1 MKLLKLISFLLFAFF
16 LFPIGAEKGEELVQ
30 ENCLSCHGNPDLN
43 LMSLSTMSYISKN
56 EMLQIL
62 SEGKMKTQAENLTN
76 QEKEEIAIFLTKGEA
91 EQDSSPTVYC
101 SKELGADGL
110 KDGSLWSSWGQD
122 SFNKRHQTSTTINS
136 RNITNLKLKWSF
148 GLRTENP
155 RGQPIAVGSVI
166 FISAG
171 DTTYALDKN
180 LGCAYW
186 TFTSAARL
194 RNAPAF
200 DTNTKDAIYLI
211 DQDFGTYKINAI
223 SGQLIWKVNIPKETQ
238 WSTSS
243 ASPILV
249 GSKLVVPL
257 STIETVAPI
266 NPKHECCTSS
276 GGIALLDAETGN
288 IIWNHRVLEE
298 AKYVGKVFVT
308 RTKKFAPAGAAV
320 WNAPGVDLVNKR
332 IFFGTG
338 QSTQSPASEFSDAI
352 ITLDLETGKRIWST
366 QTLSGDAHNVACEI
380 PVVKRLSCPD
390 EDGPDFDFGA
400 SVIQSKTSNGESIL
414 LAGQKSGWVFG
425 LNNDSQTIEMESEII
440 ISTPMPVWNNT
451 TLLAQWD
458 GADDPLVGAS
468 KYNDIWGYTDPNGT
482 EFSLIGQW
490 NGTSI
495 IDISTDPEHPL
506 FVEFIPGSYSS
517 HRDIKSYGEYVY
529 IGTEANRSD
538 PYSEDFN
545 IIEQGVQVVD
555 MTDPTNPQLVNE
567 WDGVIQSHN
576 IMSEDDAYLYV
587 IGANTDDDAWG
598 AADLIILDLSD
609 PANPEKVGEW
619 NGEYLHD
626 VCLDGDILYGM
637 GIYTDSIHAIDIS
650 IICLSTLLTIYLFF
664 LTPIFNA
671 FFSSNE
677 IIKFIISVLL
687 IAPYAFFMGMP
698 FPLGLAW
705 LEKHFKEGIP
715 WAWGI
720 NGCASVIGA
729 VFASLLLMSLEYT
742 TVTGIAVFMYLAT
755 LTIFRFV
762 FLKKS

>member
-16 LFPIGAEKGEELVQ
+16 LFPIGAEKGEELVE

-425 LNNDSQTIEMESEII
+425 LNNDTGVIKWKTRVGRGGTLGGIHFGMATDDSKLFVPVSDREIGRTYDWEKRPGLYALDI
-440 ISTPMPVWNNT
+440 DTGDLIWSYQLDDICKDREAVSGEGRCNTGFSAPVSVAGGVLFAGALDGRFSAHSTKDGSKLWEFDTLRSFRTVNNFPAVGGSIDAAGAVIVDNWVFINSGYST
-451 TLLAQWD
+451 HGQMAGNVLLA
-458 GADDPLVGAS
+458 
-468 KYNDIWGYTDPNGT
+468 
-482 EFSLIGQW
+482 FS
-490 NGTSI
+490 
-495 IDISTDPEHPL
+495 ID
-506 FVEFIPGSYSS
+506 
-517 HRDIKSYGEYVY
+517 
-529 IGTEANRSD
+529 
-538 PYSEDFN
+538 
-545 IIEQGVQVVD
+545 
-555 MTDPTNPQLVNE
+555 
-567 WDGVIQSHN
+567 
-576 IMSEDDAYLYV
+576 
-587 IGANTDDDAWG
+587 
-598 AADLIILDLSD
+598 
-609 PANPEKVGEW
+609 
-619 NGEYLHD
+619 
-626 VCLDGDILYGM
+626 
-637 GIYTDSIHAIDIS
+637 
-650 IICLSTLLTIYLFF
+650 
-664 LTPIFNA
+664 
-671 FFSSNE
+671 
-677 IIKFIISVLL
+677 
-687 IAPYAFFMGMP
+687 
-698 FPLGLAW
+698 
-705 LEKHFKEGIP
+705 
-715 WAWGI
+715 
-720 NGCASVIGA
+720 
-729 VFASLLLMSLEYT
+729 
-742 TVTGIAVFMYLAT
+742 
-755 LTIFRFV
+755 
-762 FLKKS
+762 

>member
-425 LNNDSQTIEMESEII
+425 LNNDTGVIKWKTRVGRGGTLGGIHFGMATDDSKLFVPVSDREIGRTYDWEKRPGLYALDI
-440 ISTPMPVWNNT
+440 DTGDLIWSYQLDDICKDREAVSGEGRCNTGFSAPVSVAGDVLFAGALDGRFSAHSTEDGSKLWEFDTLRSFRTVNNFPAVGGSIDAAGAVIVDNWVFINSGYST
-451 TLLAQWD
+451 HGQMAGNVLLA
-458 GADDPLVGAS
+458 
-468 KYNDIWGYTDPNGT
+468 
-482 EFSLIGQW
+482 FS
-490 NGTSI
+490 
-495 IDISTDPEHPL
+495 ID
-506 FVEFIPGSYSS
+506 
-517 HRDIKSYGEYVY
+517 
-529 IGTEANRSD
+529 
-538 PYSEDFN
+538 
-545 IIEQGVQVVD
+545 
-555 MTDPTNPQLVNE
+555 
-567 WDGVIQSHN
+567 
-576 IMSEDDAYLYV
+576 
-587 IGANTDDDAWG
+587 
-598 AADLIILDLSD
+598 
-609 PANPEKVGEW
+609 
-619 NGEYLHD
+619 
-626 VCLDGDILYGM
+626 
-637 GIYTDSIHAIDIS
+637 
-650 IICLSTLLTIYLFF
+650 
-664 LTPIFNA
+664 
-671 FFSSNE
+671 
-677 IIKFIISVLL
+677 
-687 IAPYAFFMGMP
+687 
-698 FPLGLAW
+698 
-705 LEKHFKEGIP
+705 
-715 WAWGI
+715 
-720 NGCASVIGA
+720 
-729 VFASLLLMSLEYT
+729 
-742 TVTGIAVFMYLAT
+742 
-755 LTIFRFV
+755 
-762 FLKKS
+762 

>member
-1 MKLLKLISFLLFAFF
+1 MKLLKLISFLLLAFF
-16 LFPIGAEKGEELVQ
+16 LFPIGAEKGEELVE

-425 LNNDSQTIEMESEII
+425 LNNDTGVIKWKTRVGRGGTLGGIHFGMATDDSKLFVPVSDREIGRTYDWEKRPGLYALDI
-440 ISTPMPVWNNT
+440 DTGDLIWSYQLDDICKDREAVSGEGRCNTGFSAPVSVAGDVLFAGALDGRFSAHSTKDGSKLWEFDTLRSFRTVNNFPAVGGSIDAAGAVIVDNWVFINSGYST
-451 TLLAQWD
+451 HGQMAGNVLLA
-458 GADDPLVGAS
+458 
-468 KYNDIWGYTDPNGT
+468 
-482 EFSLIGQW
+482 FS
-490 NGTSI
+490 
-495 IDISTDPEHPL
+495 ID
-506 FVEFIPGSYSS
+506 
-517 HRDIKSYGEYVY
+517 
-529 IGTEANRSD
+529 
-538 PYSEDFN
+538 
-545 IIEQGVQVVD
+545 
-555 MTDPTNPQLVNE
+555 
-567 WDGVIQSHN
+567 
-576 IMSEDDAYLYV
+576 
-587 IGANTDDDAWG
+587 
-598 AADLIILDLSD
+598 
-609 PANPEKVGEW
+609 
-619 NGEYLHD
+619 
-626 VCLDGDILYGM
+626 
-637 GIYTDSIHAIDIS
+637 
-650 IICLSTLLTIYLFF
+650 
-664 LTPIFNA
+664 
-671 FFSSNE
+671 
-677 IIKFIISVLL
+677 
-687 IAPYAFFMGMP
+687 
-698 FPLGLAW
+698 
-705 LEKHFKEGIP
+705 
-715 WAWGI
+715 
-720 NGCASVIGA
+720 
-729 VFASLLLMSLEYT
+729 
-742 TVTGIAVFMYLAT
+742 
-755 LTIFRFV
+755 
-762 FLKKS
+762 

>member
-1 MKLLKLISFLLFAFF
+1 MKLLKLISFLLFTFF
-16 LFPIGAEKGEELVQ
+16 LLPIGAEKGEELVQ

-101 SKELGADGL
+101 GKELSADGL

-223 SGQLIWKVNIPKETQ
+223 SGQLIWKVNIPKETP

-276 GGIALLDAETGN
+276 GGIALLDAKTGN

-425 LNNDSQTIEMESEII
+425 LNNDTGVIKWKTRVGRGGTLGGIHFGMATDDSKLFVPVSDREIGRTYDWEKRPGLYALDI
-440 ISTPMPVWNNT
+440 DTGDLIWSYQLDDICKDREAVSGEGRCNTGFSAPVSVAGDVLFAGALDGRFSAHSTEDGSKLWEFDTLRSFRTVNNFPAVGGSIDAAGAVIVDNWVFINSGYST
-451 TLLAQWD
+451 HGQMAGNVLLA
-458 GADDPLVGAS
+458 
-468 KYNDIWGYTDPNGT
+468 
-482 EFSLIGQW
+482 FS
-490 NGTSI
+490 
-495 IDISTDPEHPL
+495 ID
-506 FVEFIPGSYSS
+506 
-517 HRDIKSYGEYVY
+517 
-529 IGTEANRSD
+529 
-538 PYSEDFN
+538 
-545 IIEQGVQVVD
+545 
-555 MTDPTNPQLVNE
+555 
-567 WDGVIQSHN
+567 
-576 IMSEDDAYLYV
+576 
-587 IGANTDDDAWG
+587 
-598 AADLIILDLSD
+598 
-609 PANPEKVGEW
+609 
-619 NGEYLHD
+619 
-626 VCLDGDILYGM
+626 
-637 GIYTDSIHAIDIS
+637 
-650 IICLSTLLTIYLFF
+650 
-664 LTPIFNA
+664 
-671 FFSSNE
+671 
-677 IIKFIISVLL
+677 
-687 IAPYAFFMGMP
+687 
-698 FPLGLAW
+698 
-705 LEKHFKEGIP
+705 
-715 WAWGI
+715 
-720 NGCASVIGA
+720 
-729 VFASLLLMSLEYT
+729 
-742 TVTGIAVFMYLAT
+742 
-755 LTIFRFV
+755 
-762 FLKKS
+762 

>member
-56 EMLQIL
+56 EMLQIM

-425 LNNDSQTIEMESEII
+425 LNNDTGVIKWKTRVGRGGTLGGIHFGMATDDSKLFVPVSDREIGRTYDWEKRPGLYALDI
-440 ISTPMPVWNNT
+440 DTGDLIWSYQLDDICKDREAVSGEGRCNTGFSAPVSVAGDVLFAGALDGRFSAHSTKDGSKLWEFDTLRSFLTVNNYPAVGGSIDAAGAVIVDNWVFINSGYST
-451 TLLAQWD
+451 HGQMAGNVLLA
-458 GADDPLVGAS
+458 
-468 KYNDIWGYTDPNGT
+468 
-482 EFSLIGQW
+482 FS
-490 NGTSI
+490 
-495 IDISTDPEHPL
+495 ID
-506 FVEFIPGSYSS
+506 
-517 HRDIKSYGEYVY
+517 
-529 IGTEANRSD
+529 
-538 PYSEDFN
+538 
-545 IIEQGVQVVD
+545 
-555 MTDPTNPQLVNE
+555 
-567 WDGVIQSHN
+567 
-576 IMSEDDAYLYV
+576 
-587 IGANTDDDAWG
+587 
-598 AADLIILDLSD
+598 
-609 PANPEKVGEW
+609 
-619 NGEYLHD
+619 
-626 VCLDGDILYGM
+626 
-637 GIYTDSIHAIDIS
+637 
-650 IICLSTLLTIYLFF
+650 
-664 LTPIFNA
+664 
-671 FFSSNE
+671 
-677 IIKFIISVLL
+677 
-687 IAPYAFFMGMP
+687 
-698 FPLGLAW
+698 
-705 LEKHFKEGIP
+705 
-715 WAWGI
+715 
-720 NGCASVIGA
+720 
-729 VFASLLLMSLEYT
+729 
-742 TVTGIAVFMYLAT
+742 
-755 LTIFRFV
+755 
-762 FLKKS
+762 

>member
-1 MKLLKLISFLLFAFF
+1 MKLLKLISFLLFSFF

-425 LNNDSQTIEMESEII
+425 LNNDTGVIKWKTRVGRGGTLGGIHFGMATDDSKLFVPVSDREIGRTYDWEKRPGLYALDI
-440 ISTPMPVWNNT
+440 DTGDLIWSYQLDDICKDREAVSGEGRCNTGFSAPVSVAGDVLFAGALDGRFSAHSTKDGSKLWEFDTLRSFRTVNNFPAVGGSIDAAGAVIVDNWVFINSGYST
-451 TLLAQWD
+451 HGQMAGNVLLA
-458 GADDPLVGAS
+458 
-468 KYNDIWGYTDPNGT
+468 
-482 EFSLIGQW
+482 FS
-490 NGTSI
+490 
-495 IDISTDPEHPL
+495 ID
-506 FVEFIPGSYSS
+506 
-517 HRDIKSYGEYVY
+517 
-529 IGTEANRSD
+529 
-538 PYSEDFN
+538 
-545 IIEQGVQVVD
+545 
-555 MTDPTNPQLVNE
+555 
-567 WDGVIQSHN
+567 
-576 IMSEDDAYLYV
+576 
-587 IGANTDDDAWG
+587 
-598 AADLIILDLSD
+598 
-609 PANPEKVGEW
+609 
-619 NGEYLHD
+619 
-626 VCLDGDILYGM
+626 
-637 GIYTDSIHAIDIS
+637 
-650 IICLSTLLTIYLFF
+650 
-664 LTPIFNA
+664 
-671 FFSSNE
+671 
-677 IIKFIISVLL
+677 
-687 IAPYAFFMGMP
+687 
-698 FPLGLAW
+698 
-705 LEKHFKEGIP
+705 
-715 WAWGI
+715 
-720 NGCASVIGA
+720 
-729 VFASLLLMSLEYT
+729 
-742 TVTGIAVFMYLAT
+742 
-755 LTIFRFV
+755 
-762 FLKKS
+762 

>member
-1 MKLLKLISFLLFAFF
+1 MKLLKLISFLLFSFF
-16 LFPIGAEKGEELVQ
+16 LFPIGAERGEELVQ

-101 SKELGADGL
+101 SKDLSADGL

-380 PVVKRLSCPD
+380 PVVKHLSCPD

-425 LNNDSQTIEMESEII
+425 LNNDTGVIKWKTRVGRGGTLGGIHFGMATDDSKLFVPVSDREIGRTYDWEKRPGLYALDI
-440 ISTPMPVWNNT
+440 DTGDLIWSYQLDDICKDREAVSGEGRCNTGFSAPVSVAGGVLFAGALDGRFSAHSTKDGSKLWEFDTLRSFRTVNNFPAVGGSIDAAGAVIVDNWVFINSGYST
-451 TLLAQWD
+451 HGQMAGNVLLA
-458 GADDPLVGAS
+458 
-468 KYNDIWGYTDPNGT
+468 
-482 EFSLIGQW
+482 FS
-490 NGTSI
+490 
-495 IDISTDPEHPL
+495 ID
-506 FVEFIPGSYSS
+506 
-517 HRDIKSYGEYVY
+517 
-529 IGTEANRSD
+529 
-538 PYSEDFN
+538 
-545 IIEQGVQVVD
+545 
-555 MTDPTNPQLVNE
+555 
-567 WDGVIQSHN
+567 
-576 IMSEDDAYLYV
+576 
-587 IGANTDDDAWG
+587 
-598 AADLIILDLSD
+598 
-609 PANPEKVGEW
+609 
-619 NGEYLHD
+619 
-626 VCLDGDILYGM
+626 
-637 GIYTDSIHAIDIS
+637 
-650 IICLSTLLTIYLFF
+650 
-664 LTPIFNA
+664 
-671 FFSSNE
+671 
-677 IIKFIISVLL
+677 
-687 IAPYAFFMGMP
+687 
-698 FPLGLAW
+698 
-705 LEKHFKEGIP
+705 
-715 WAWGI
+715 
-720 NGCASVIGA
+720 
-729 VFASLLLMSLEYT
+729 
-742 TVTGIAVFMYLAT
+742 
-755 LTIFRFV
+755 
-762 FLKKS
+762 

>member
-16 LFPIGAEKGEELVQ
+16 LFPIGAEKGEELVE

-56 EMLQIL
+56 EMLQIM

-425 LNNDSQTIEMESEII
+425 LNNDTGVIKWKTRVGRGGTLGGIHFGMATDDSKLFVPVSDREIGRTYDWEKRPGLYALDI
-440 ISTPMPVWNNT
+440 DTGDLIWSYQLDDICKDREAVSGEGRCNTGFSAPVSVAGGVLFAGALDGRFSAHSTKDGSKLWEFDTLRSFRTVNNFPAVGGSIDAAGAVIVDNWVFINSGYST
-451 TLLAQWD
+451 HGQMAGNVLLA
-458 GADDPLVGAS
+458 
-468 KYNDIWGYTDPNGT
+468 
-482 EFSLIGQW
+482 FS
-490 NGTSI
+490 
-495 IDISTDPEHPL
+495 ID
-506 FVEFIPGSYSS
+506 
-517 HRDIKSYGEYVY
+517 
-529 IGTEANRSD
+529 
-538 PYSEDFN
+538 
-545 IIEQGVQVVD
+545 
-555 MTDPTNPQLVNE
+555 
-567 WDGVIQSHN
+567 
-576 IMSEDDAYLYV
+576 
-587 IGANTDDDAWG
+587 
-598 AADLIILDLSD
+598 
-609 PANPEKVGEW
+609 
-619 NGEYLHD
+619 
-626 VCLDGDILYGM
+626 
-637 GIYTDSIHAIDIS
+637 
-650 IICLSTLLTIYLFF
+650 
-664 LTPIFNA
+664 
-671 FFSSNE
+671 
-677 IIKFIISVLL
+677 
-687 IAPYAFFMGMP
+687 
-698 FPLGLAW
+698 
-705 LEKHFKEGIP
+705 
-715 WAWGI
+715 
-720 NGCASVIGA
+720 
-729 VFASLLLMSLEYT
+729 
-742 TVTGIAVFMYLAT
+742 
-755 LTIFRFV
+755 
-762 FLKKS
+762 

>member
-425 LNNDSQTIEMESEII
+425 LNNDTGVIKWKTRVGRGGTLGGIHFGMATDDSKLFVPVSDREIGRTYDWKKRPGLYALDI
-440 ISTPMPVWNNT
+440 DTGDLIWSYQLDDICKDREAVSGEGRCNTGFSAPVSVAGDVLFAGALDGRFSAHSTKDGSKLWEFDTLRSFRTVNNFPAVGGSIDAAGAVIVDNWVFINSGYST
-451 TLLAQWD
+451 HGQMAGNVLLA
-458 GADDPLVGAS
+458 
-468 KYNDIWGYTDPNGT
+468 
-482 EFSLIGQW
+482 FS
-490 NGTSI
+490 
-495 IDISTDPEHPL
+495 ID
-506 FVEFIPGSYSS
+506 
-517 HRDIKSYGEYVY
+517 
-529 IGTEANRSD
+529 
-538 PYSEDFN
+538 
-545 IIEQGVQVVD
+545 
-555 MTDPTNPQLVNE
+555 
-567 WDGVIQSHN
+567 
-576 IMSEDDAYLYV
+576 
-587 IGANTDDDAWG
+587 
-598 AADLIILDLSD
+598 
-609 PANPEKVGEW
+609 
-619 NGEYLHD
+619 
-626 VCLDGDILYGM
+626 
-637 GIYTDSIHAIDIS
+637 
-650 IICLSTLLTIYLFF
+650 
-664 LTPIFNA
+664 
-671 FFSSNE
+671 
-677 IIKFIISVLL
+677 
-687 IAPYAFFMGMP
+687 
-698 FPLGLAW
+698 
-705 LEKHFKEGIP
+705 
-715 WAWGI
+715 
-720 NGCASVIGA
+720 
-729 VFASLLLMSLEYT
+729 
-742 TVTGIAVFMYLAT
+742 
-755 LTIFRFV
+755 
-762 FLKKS
+762 